1 MSGPMNKL
9 SIKFLKFLLAGFLVI
24 NVTGPLLMLL
34 NGNLNLNSDWT
45 TADRESSGIA
55 PDPDETHE
63 AVIQVYAARA
73 FNWRGIFAVHT
84 WIATKEKDAS
94 EYTVH
99 HVLGWNGRRGLPV
112 VVSIPDSPD
121 RSWYG
126 YTPEIIR
133 DIRGELAEKL
143 IPRITDEARNYPYQY
158 KYVLWP
164 GPNSNTFIA
173 HIGRQVPELEL
184 DLPPGAIG
192 KDYLI
197 NGDFISNTPGGSGIQ
212 ISLFGLFGFLVSK
225 VEGIEINFLG
235 LVSGINPFEPAIK
248 LPGIGKIEYN

>member
-1 MSGPMNKL
+1 MNKQ
-9 SIKFLKFLLAGFLVI
+9 SIKIFKVCLAGFLVI
-24 NVTGPLLMLL
+24 NLAGPLLMLL
-34 NGNLNLNSDWT
+34 NGNLNLNNDWT
-45 TADRESSGIA
+45 TADRESTGIA
-55 PDPDETHE
+55 PKPDETLE

-94 EYTVH
+94 EYVVH
-99 HVLGWNGRRGLPV
+99 HVLGWNERRGLPV
-112 VVSIPDSPD
+112 VVSRTDSPD
-121 RSWYG
+121 RAWYG

-133 DIRGELAEKL
+133 DIRGDMAEKL
-143 IPRITDEARNYPYQY
+143 IPRIAEEAQNYPYQH

-184 DLPPGAIG
+184 DLPSSAIG
-192 KDYLI
+192 KDYLV
-197 NGDFISNTPGGSGIQ
+197 NGNFISNSPGGSGIQ
-212 ISLFGLFGFLVSK
+212 LSLFGLFGLLASRA
-225 VEGIEINFLG
+225 EGIEINFLG

-248 LPGIGKIEYN
+248 LPGIGKIKYN